1 MDKGAW
7 PAMVHK
13 LAESD
18 MPEAI
23 EYSSIEVKCLFFG
36 LYFIISYYKILNIN
50 SCAIQQILVT
60 YLL

>member
-23 EYSSIEVKCLFFG
+23 AYSSIEVKCLFFG
-36 LYFIISYYKILNIN
+36 LYFPIDFICDSFTFM
-50 SCAIQQILVT
+50 SD
-60 YLL
+60 